1 VLASAALVA
10 VAATATGIVDV
21 NVLVVVIVVLGQN
34 VRVVAIGRI
43 VFAAVGNGLLLTS
56 GLAPQDCAQT
66 SKCASARVREKENK
80 FVVGG
85 GGVVV
90 VTVVVVDNIEFL
102 IKILSFHHHSPS
114 HSVAED
120 PVGLTIVGKKGAN
133 LLLRGRRLESG
144 QIAQT
149 GNGVFSRFDK
159 VNAHVALQSFSPLLG
174 CLVQD
179 NDVQF

>member
-1 VLASAALVA
+1 MIRVLASAVLVAA
-10 VAATATGIVDV
+10 VAAATGVDV
-21 NVLVVVIVVLGQN
+21 VVVVLGQN
-34 VRVVAIGRI
+34 VRVVAIGGI

-80 FVVGG
+80 FV
-85 GGVVV
+85 GVVV
-90 VTVVVVDNIEFL
+90 VTVVVTVTVVVVDNIEFL